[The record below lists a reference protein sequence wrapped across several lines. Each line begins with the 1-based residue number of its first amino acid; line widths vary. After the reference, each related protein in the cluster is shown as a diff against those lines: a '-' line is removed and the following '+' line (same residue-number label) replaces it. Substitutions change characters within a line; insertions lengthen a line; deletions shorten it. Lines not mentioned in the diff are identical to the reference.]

1 MNSKSRL
8 LIHKLNVQIYICK
21 EPLCAIHIIS
31 VICCILHAIYP
42 LYSLSSITNFKMWVD
57 GSLNLRSVTILAL
70 ISSTLSLKPL
80 LINYEPLLS
89 QAVL

>member
-1 MNSKSRL
+1 MCNSYYFS
-8 LIHKLNVQIYICK
+8 HM
-21 EPLCAIHIIS
+21 
-31 VICCILHAIYP
+31 
-42 LYSLSSITNFKMWVD
+42 LYTACNFTLAQFIFEEVNLKMWVD

-70 ISSTLSLKPL
+70 ISSTRFLKPL